1 MLDFVISIDPN
12 HRCSLKVIE
21 AAVEAALSNIEPD
34 HDWSVIANFIAHD
47 KIQIQVMSVA

>member
-12 HRCSLKVIE
+12 HRCSLKIVE
-21 AAVEAALSNIEPD
+21 AAVEAALNNIEPE
-34 HDWSVIANFIAHD
+34 HDWSVIANLIAYD